1 VGLFPI
7 LHCEPDQITL
17 DSGDVLVWYTDGL
30 TEAENQAGEEFGPG
44 KIFDIVR
51 SNRGAGAQEI
61 VDLLHQEVINFSG
74 RDTFDDDLTIMV
86 LKVEPALG
94 Q

>member
-7 LHCEPDQITL
+7 LQCEPEQIAL
-17 DSGDVLVWYTDGL
+17 ESGDVMVWYTDGL
-30 TEAENQAGEEFGPG
+30 TEAENEAGEEFGPR

-51 SNRGAGAQEI
+51 SNWGARAQEI
-61 VDLLHQEVINFSG
+61 VDLLYQEVINFSE

-86 LKVEPALG
+86 LKVEGALD

>member
-1 VGLFPI
+1 MGLFPI
-7 LHCEPDQITL
+7 LHCEPEQVTL
-17 DSGDVLVWYTDGL
+17 ESGDVLVWYTDGL
-30 TEAENQAGEEFGPG
+30 TEAENQAGEELGPR

-51 SNRGAGAQEI
+51 SNRDASAQEI
-61 VDLLHQEVINFSG
+61 VDLLYQEVINFSG

-86 LKVEPALG
+86 LKVDPALG

>member
-1 VGLFPI
+1 MRVPKLVSA
-7 LHCEPDQITL
+7 TL
-17 DSGDVLVWYTDGL
+17 ARANARRRQ
-30 TEAENQAGEEFGPG
+30 AENQAGEEFGPR
-44 KIFDIVR
+44 KISDIVR
-51 SNRGAGAQEI
+51 SNWGASAQEI
-61 VDLLHQEVINFSG
+61 VDLLYQEAITFSE

>member
-1 VGLFPI
+1 
-7 LHCEPDQITL
+7 
-17 DSGDVLVWYTDGL
+17 L
-30 TEAENQAGEEFGPG
+30 TEAENQAGEEFGPR

-51 SNRGAGAQEI
+51 SNRDASAQEI
-61 VDLLHQEVINFSG
+61 VDLLYQEVINFSG

-86 LKVEPALG
+86 LKVDPALG

>member
-1 VGLFPI
+1 M
-7 LHCEPDQITL
+7 EP
-17 DSGDVLVWYTDGL
+17 GDVLVWYTDGL
-30 TEAENQAGEEFGPG
+30 TEAENQAGEEFGPR

-51 SNRGAGAQEI
+51 SNRDASAQEI
-61 VDLLHQEVINFSG
+61 VDLLYQEVINFSG

-86 LKVEPALG
+86 LKVDPALG

>member
-7 LHCEPDQITL
+7 LHCEPEQITL
-17 DSGDVLVWYTDGL
+17 ESGDVMVWYTDGL
-30 TEAENQAGEEFGPG
+30 SEAENQAGEEFGPR
-44 KIFDIVR
+44 KISDIVR
-51 SNRGAGAQEI
+51 SNWGASAQEI
-61 VDLLHQEVINFSG
+61 VDLLYQEAITFSE